1 MDKKKK
7 QLVLI
12 GLLVPVL
19 VFVVY
24 NSANTIKEQKAKK
37 VRPPATKP
45 VEAIAPVELPP
56 AARTEQEVF
65 AGADEKIIAMQSA
78 IAEGPWDRD
87 PFQPPF
93 IKESERISQDWMEYQ
108 LTGIIAGRMA
118 IINGEPVLVG
128 EEYRGYRLQEA
139 GQYRIILEKD
149 DQSFILNIPED

>member
-7 QLVLI
+7 QLIMI
-12 GLLVPVL
+12 GVLVPVL
-19 VFVVY
+19 IFVVY
-24 NSANTIKEQKAKK
+24 NSVSTINEQKSKK
-37 VRPPATKP
+37 VRSPAVKP
-45 VEAIAPVELPP
+45 VAAIVPVGLPP
-56 AARTEQEVF
+56 AARLEQEAF
-65 AGADEKIIAMQSA
+65 EGADEKIIVMQSV

-87 PFQPPF
+87 PFQPPS
-93 IKESERISQDWMEYQ
+93 IKESERTSQDWMEYK

>member
-1 MDKKKK
+1 M
-7 QLVLI
+7 I

-19 VFVVY
+19 IFVVY
-24 NSANTIKEQKAKK
+24 NSVSTINEQKAKK
-37 VRPPATKP
+37 VRPPAAKP
-45 VEAIAPVELPP
+45 VAAIVPVGLPP
-56 AARTEQEVF
+56 AAQPEQEVF
-65 AGADEKIIAMQSA
+65 EGADEKIITMQSA

-87 PFQPPF
+87 PFLPPS
-93 IKESERISQDWMEYQ
+93 IKESERTSQDWMEYQ

-149 DQSFILNIPED
+149 DQSFTLNIPED